1 MALQRFRNIETS
13 ACVAHSCTLGAEV
26 LLCFS
31 KMIGRTSS
39 MLPRCGAAA
48 NMPDRACSPFSYA
61 AQCGCTG
68 RPAAAAA
75 GVLASCRCPWRS
87 THRTGTPMALRL
99 CGGDRRLRYPSG
111 YCSGDRP
118 HADWRSPR
126 THQNYLVP
134 NNPSRLP
141 RRFRATRCIRAGLAA
156 VRFPEKRT
164 CSRRARHVRVAPVGN
179 QVRGNNCWRDLTSS
193 ETRSRDSR
201 RRTFRFPCGSAHAE
215 C

>member
-39 MLPRCGAAA
+39 MPPRCGAAA

-141 RRFRATRCIRAGLAA
+141 RRFRANSTHSRWASSCPLSRKANMQQTCPTRASCASRQPSARQQLLAGSY
-156 VRFPEKRT
+156 V
-164 CSRRARHVRVAPVGN
+164 V
-179 QVRGNNCWRDLTSS
+179 
-193 ETRSRDSR
+193 
-201 RRTFRFPCGSAHAE
+201 
-215 C
+215 